1 MSWSPPPPPGFVHV
15 FRWTRWLG
23 YLCVMCKAQA
33 DMLAAYDC
41 DHYNDCP
48 GWVEP
53 VQLYELAQVWN
64 GGNAHVPHG
73 QPVYEQESLW

>member
-1 MSWSPPPPPGFVHV
+1 MRPRPEPPGFVHV
-15 FRWTRWLG
+15 FRWTRFLG

-33 DMLAAYDC
+33 DMIQLYDF

-53 VQLYELAQVWN
+53 ARSREPA
-64 GGNAHVPHG
+64 
-73 QPVYEQESLW
+73 YEQETLW